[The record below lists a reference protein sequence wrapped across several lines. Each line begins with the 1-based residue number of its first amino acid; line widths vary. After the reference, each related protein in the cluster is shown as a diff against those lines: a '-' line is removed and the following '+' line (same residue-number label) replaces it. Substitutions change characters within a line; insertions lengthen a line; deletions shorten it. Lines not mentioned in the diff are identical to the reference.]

1 MPSSEREVKMM
12 WAGRKGR
19 KKLRGPGPMGC
30 WAIIGASVMVC
41 LPTIIAEVIPNII
54 IIRLAGSA
62 PAKRRNDST

>member
-1 MPSSEREVKMM
+1 MPSSEREVKTMG
-12 WAGRKGR
+12 AGI
-19 KKLRGPGPMGC
+19 KLRGLGPMGC
-30 WAIIGASVMVC
+30 C